1 MLSALPG
8 MCYQQGL
15 QFLELSPTAETRAQP
30 CFAPHGVPWEASSC
44 SAPDNRVTTG
54 HVLMAVFGVPEQW
67 RSVTRWF
74 RCLQSQEYTGF
85 PAGLVT
91 STGRLRWRNIL
102 TQCGHRT
109 HSWAVF
115 QQHVSSCHTSHPYM
129 SLPYG
134 QPHSQRQGNS
144 LGQVEAEFCG
154 VKATNYLW
162 NDIIST
168 PVNSAVWCWLQ

>member
-8 MCYQQGL
+8 MCYQQEL

-54 HVLMAVFGVPEQW
+54 HVLMAVFRVPEQW

-74 RCLQSQEYTGF
+74 RCLQSQEYTEGF

-91 STGRLRWRNIL
+91 STGRLRRRNIL

-109 HSWAVF
+109 HSWAMFPAARLKLPHIPPLYVPPLWATPRSKAGQF
-115 QQHVSSCHTSHPYM
+115 PGPRGGRILWGESPQLPLEWHHFHP
-129 SLPYG
+129 S
-134 QPHSQRQGNS
+134 
-144 LGQVEAEFCG
+144 
-154 VKATNYLW
+154 
-162 NDIIST
+162 
-168 PVNSAVWCWLQ
+168 